1 MVDLSKGSV
10 EPGAHTDKGDVSRKE
25 KDFFGDPAMF
35 RRGRRFYERIWPKC
49 PAAGRRVVG
58 IDATPAYHVWH
69 DAPVNMRTFF
79 GPSALRLLR
88 LVWMVREPVGKFWSY
103 FWDLKSYGGE
113 WDRVSFT
120 DFVTPKLARARAC
133 QQQDAASPLTLAQ
146 TLTLTLTLT
155 IPSPSSSPSP

>member
-1 MVDLSKGSV
+1 
-10 EPGAHTDKGDVSRKE
+10 
-25 KDFFGDPAMF
+25 
-35 RRGRRFYERIWPKC
+35 
-49 PAAGRRVVG
+49 
-58 IDATPAYHVWH
+58 
-69 DAPVNMRTFF
+69 MRTFF

-133 QQQDAASPLTLAQ
+133 QQQDAASPLWPPSMPPPFRDCAPHLDHGLYAPQLQRWLQVFEPAQ
-146 TLTLTLTLT
+146 LLLVSFAGYARRPAAVARDVLLHAG
-155 IPSPSSSPSP
+155 

>member
-1 MVDLSKGSV
+1 MGLG
-10 EPGAHTDKGDVSRKE
+10 
-25 KDFFGDPAMF
+25 FG
-35 RRGRRFYERIWPKC
+35 
-49 PAAGRRVVG
+49 
-58 IDATPAYHVWH
+58 
-69 DAPVNMRTFF
+69 F
-79 GPSALRLLR
+79 GFGFGLGLGLANPNSNSNPNPNPNPHQLR

-133 QQQDAASPLTLAQ
+133 QQRDAASPLTLAQ

-155 IPSPSSSPSP
+155 IHSPSPSPSPSP